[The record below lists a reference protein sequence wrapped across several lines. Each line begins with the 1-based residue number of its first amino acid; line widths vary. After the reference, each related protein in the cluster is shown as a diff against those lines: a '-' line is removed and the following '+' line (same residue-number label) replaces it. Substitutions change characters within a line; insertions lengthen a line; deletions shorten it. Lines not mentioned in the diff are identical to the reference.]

1 MPLRAKLRKAYFK
14 VAVLFNR
21 ARLKLQPESSES
33 RLSLAQSYIQQSA
46 WASALNL
53 AEQIL
58 REDANNAEAY
68 QTIAQA
74 YQGQNLPDQAIVAI
88 RQAIALKPDSPWFH
102 QDLGK
107 IYLAKEDYS
116 AAIAAFQ
123 KAVELDNQIAWS
135 HFHLGETLVKAG
147 YWAEAIVP
155 LQQAIQLNPVFPWN
169 YYYLGEAYLALE
181 IVDAA
186 IAQYR
191 KAITVA
197 PDIPYLQEA
206 LAYAKHWTD
215 QAARI
220 QAFCQQFQA
229 TPRSQ
234 PLALLLT
241 PHPPYPPK
249 QGVAMRIF
257 YEMKA
262 LHEQTDLAVVFFGF
276 AKADLHYEQDLVD
289 WSQLAIMQTIG
300 DRRSDCPIASKAVQR
315 YSSVRMTKLLKQ
327 LSVVNFDIVVM
338 DFIFMAQYRHLFPQ
352 AFTVLSEHNIES
364 QLLQRTTA
372 MTATPESMMAAQ
384 SLADF
389 ETQMWPQFDLRLVV
403 SELDRQMLQQ
413 RSPEGS
419 TLVVNNGINT
429 QEIKPFVDN
438 PIPRL
443 LFMGTMNYAPNV
455 DGVTYFI
462 QEILPEIWQRNSQVA
477 CWIAGATPSPE
488 IYDLV
493 NDPRIQVIANPDSM
507 EAIAAQCCL
516 TIVPLRIGG
525 GTRIKIL
532 HSMAMGLPVVSTSL
546 GCEGLN
552 VVDNQHLLIRDQ
564 PIAFA
569 EAVVQLVNDA
579 NLRQTLRTQ
588 GRQLVE
594 QHYDWDNIFRD
605 AVAQILTHWNG
616 AKLR

>member
-14 VAVLFNR
+14 VAVFVNR
-21 ARLKLQPESSES
+21 ARLKLQPERAES

-46 WASALNL
+46 WATAFDL
-53 AEQIL
+53 AEQVL

-74 YQGQNLPDQAIVAI
+74 YQGQNLSDQAITAI
-88 RQAIALKPDSPWFH
+88 QQAIALRPDNPWFQ

-107 IYLAKEDYS
+107 IHLAKEDYP
-116 AAIAAFQ
+116 AAITAFQ
-123 KAVELDNQIAWS
+123 TAVSLDDQIAWS

-147 YWAEAIVP
+147 YWAEAIAP

-181 IVDAA
+181 QVDAA

-206 LAYAKHWTD
+206 LAYAKHGAD

-220 QAFCQQFQA
+220 QAFCQQFQTA
-229 TPRSQ
+229 ARSR
-234 PLALLLT
+234 PLALLLV

-276 AKADLHYEQDLVD
+276 AKADLHYEQDLGGL
-289 WSQLAIMQTIG
+289 SQLAIMQTIG
-300 DRRSDCPIASKAVQR
+300 DRSPDSPISSKSVQR
-315 YSSVRMTKLLKQ
+315 YSSARMTKLLKQ
-327 LSVVNFDIVVM
+327 LSAVNFDIVVM

-352 AFTVLSEHNIES
+352 AFAVLSEHNIES
-364 QLLQRTTA
+364 QLLQRTATMTTA
-372 MTATPESMMAAQ
+372 PTAEAQ
-384 SLADF
+384 SLEEF
-389 ETQMWPQFDLRLVV
+389 ETQMWPQFDLRMVV
-403 SELDRQMLQQ
+403 SELDRRMLDE
-413 RSPEGS
+413 RSPQQP
-419 TLVVNNGINT
+419 TIVVNNGINT
-429 QEIKPFVDN
+429 SEIQPFADN
-438 PIPRL
+438 PTPRL
-443 LFMGTMNYAPNV
+443 LFMGTMNYAPNI

-462 QEILPEIWQRNSQVA
+462 QEILPEIWQRNSQIE
-477 CWIAGATPSPE
+477 CWIAGATPPPE
-488 IYDLV
+488 IYDLAT
-493 NDPRIQVIANPDSM
+493 DPRVQVIANPDNM
-507 EAIAAQCCL
+507 ETIAAQCCL

-552 VVDNQHLLIRDQ
+552 VVDNQHLLMRDQ

-569 EAVVQLVNDA
+569 EAVVQLISDPT
-579 NLRQTLRTQ
+579 LRQTLRTQ

-605 AVAQILTHWNG
+605 AVAQILTQWQG